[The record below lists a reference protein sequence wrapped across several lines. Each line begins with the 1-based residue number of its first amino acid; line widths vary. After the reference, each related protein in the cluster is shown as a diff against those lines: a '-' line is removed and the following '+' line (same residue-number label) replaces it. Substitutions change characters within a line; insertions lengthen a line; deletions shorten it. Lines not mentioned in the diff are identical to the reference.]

1 MCGVFVWL
9 PWFMVLWID
18 SGLSRTPNL
27 SIAQLGRDLNQRST
41 FPLQR
46 SLFLVHNSNSK
57 HGYSLIFCNYDYNLY
72 LVVDTFETSS
82 FVIPSIY
89 VLAILCQAVAHID
102 ETARGGGGPS
112 PPPGGPVDL
121 PVGVVRIFEA
131 ASQRR
136 ILMNFL
142 RLVLPRSSGHINYS
156 KLQRNFTVRYRHF
169 SYHF

>member
-18 SGLSRTPNL
+18 SGLSKTPNL
-27 SIAQLGRDLNQRST
+27 SIAQLGRDLNQTST
-41 FPLQR
+41 FPLSR
-46 SLFLVHNSNSK
+46 SLFFVHNSNSK

-112 PPPGGPVDL
+112 PPPGGPSSRCGPDFA
-121 PVGVVRIFEA
+121 PKRVVLKFNQQPA
-131 ASQRR
+131 KRR

-142 RLVLPRSSGHINYS
+142 RLVRTQDPLDHIVY
-156 KLQRNFTVRYRHF
+156 KL
-169 SYHF
+169 